1 MTADRERFEQ
11 ERDQALRDLVDLD
24 RQVAGGELPEDIAAG
39 LRSRYEHTAATA
51 LARLAETPEETAPS
65 PSPGLSTS
73 RARWAAYGLA
83 LAAAVFAA
91 VVLLPT
97 YLGERVAGGAVSG
110 NEALGPA
117 AEQGAAPRDLSTVTN
132 EELEEVVAQ
141 NPEVIDMRLALAHR
155 YLDAGEYMSAGR
167 HYLTVLDREP
177 RNVAALAHH
186 GWLLMQLAEPRGAM
200 ESVDKA
206 LAQNPRDVEAL
217 WFRANIALYGLSDTA
232 TAISTLE
239 QLRERPDVEPSVRS
253 QVETLLAAARG
264 EAAQE

>member
-1 MTADRERFEQ
+1 MTVERERLEQ

-24 RQVAGGELPEDIAAG
+24 RQVAAGELPDEVAAG

-51 LARLAETPEETAPS
+51 LARLAEAPAGTAPS
-65 PSPGLSTS
+65 PGRSAS

-97 YLGERVAGGAVSG
+97 YLGERVAGGAVTG

-132 EELEEVVAQ
+132 EEMEEVVAE

-155 YLDAGEYMSAGR
+155 YLDAGEYMSAAR

-177 RNVAALAHH
+177 RNVAANAHH
-186 GWLLMQLAEPRGAM
+186 GWLLMQLGVPEDGM
-200 ESVDKA
+200 ESVEKA
-206 LAQNPRDVEAL
+206 LAQNPRDVEAR
-217 WFRANIALYGLSDTA
+217 WFRANIALYGLSDTG

-239 QLRERPDVEPSVRS
+239 QLRDRPDVEPDVRR
-253 QVETLLAAARG
+253 QVETLLRAAR
-264 EAAQE
+264 EKAAQG